1 MKFSTKGEYGLRAA
15 VNLAGSY
22 PQRKNIKA
30 LALEEN
36 ISVKYLERL
45 VGKLRKNNIL
55 KSFKGKDGGYVLA
68 RNPKKITAGE
78 IIEIM
83 EGPIVSKC
91 QNIHCPKTKKCSSSS
106 VWIKLD
112 EQIRKTLYG
121 IKLSDLL

>member
-1 MKFSTKGEYGLRAA
+1 MRFSTKGEYGLRAA
-15 VNLAGSY
+15 INLARSY
-22 PQRKNIKA
+22 PQRKNIKTIS
-30 LALEEN
+30 LEEN

-45 VGKLRKNNIL
+45 VGDLRKNNIA

-68 RNPKKITAGE
+68 KTPKKITAGE

-91 QNIHCPKTKKCSSSS
+91 QNIHCPKTRKCSSSS
-106 VWIKLD
+106 VWIRLD

-121 IKLSDLL
+121 IKLSDLI